1 MKYAAAMHLC
11 VAALSLAL
19 AMPAAAQTIASDE
32 KPKHIV
38 STETEPMAEGKYEP
52 AWDSLRQHETPEWFR
67 DAKFG
72 IWAHWGPQCEP
83 ERGDWYARH
92 MYIPGHWQHESHR
105 ENYGDPSE
113 AGFKDVIH
121 QWHAENWDP
130 QELVQLY
137 KDAGAKYFFAMANHH
152 DNLDLW
158 DSKHHEWNS
167 ATVGPQQDIIAGWKK
182 AAEAAGLPFG
192 VSVHAA
198 HAWSWYE
205 PSQNYD
211 GNLTAA
217 DGEGTWWEGL
227 DPSQLYAQN
236 HEPAD
241 NFMDAGSIHAR
252 WTWGGGVTPPDAEYC
267 QRFYDRTM
275 DLIEQADPDL
285 LYFDDTALPL
295 WPVSDAGL
303 KIAASFY
310 NGSDDRVL
318 FGKVL
323 ADDQKQAITWDIE
336 KGQSPAI
343 EPLPYQTD
351 TCLGQWHY
359 DKGVYER
366 GDYKSAATVVRML
379 VDIVSKNGNLLLS
392 VPVKGDGTIDEK
404 ERKIVEEI
412 GAWMK
417 VNGEGIYGTRPWKV
431 AGEGP
436 QIENPAPIRAQGFNE
451 GQGPAATAA
460 DVRYMQKGDDLFA
473 FVLARPEGDVLL
485 TALSAER
492 GLLEREVQ
500 SVEQLGRGE
509 IVWTMTADGLRIEPN
524 VENMPADATVG
535 FRISLK

>member
-1 MKYAAAMHLC
+1 MLTR
-11 VAALSLAL
+11 VAALSLMVAT
-19 AMPAAAQTIASDE
+19 PAVAQTISSDE
-32 KPKHIV
+32 TPSRIV
-38 STETEPMAEGKYEP
+38 STDAEPMAKGKFEP
-52 AWDSLRQHETPEWFR
+52 TWESLRGREVPEWFR

-92 MYIPGHWQHESHR
+92 MYIPGQWQHESHVR
-105 ENYGDPSE
+105 NYGDPSVV
-113 AGFKDVIH
+113 GFKDVIH
-121 QWHAENWDP
+121 SWKAENWDP
-130 QELVQLY
+130 SELVKLY
-137 KDAGAKYFFAMANHH
+137 KDAGAKYFFAMASHH

-158 DSKHHEWNS
+158 DSEHHEWNS
-167 ATVGPQQDIIAGWKK
+167 AAVGPKRDIIAGWKK
-182 AAEAAGLPFG
+182 AAEENDLPFG

-211 GNLTAA
+211 GNLTAE
-217 DGEGTWWEGL
+217 DGKGTWWEGL
-227 DPSQLYAQN
+227 DPSKLYAQS
-236 HEPAD
+236 HEPAED
-241 NFMDAGSIHAR
+241 FMDAGSIHRR
-252 WTWGGGVTPPDAEYC
+252 WTWGNGITQPDAEYC

-303 KIAASFY
+303 KIAASYY

-323 ADDQKQAITWDIE
+323 ADDQKEAITWDIE

-359 DKGVYER
+359 DQGVYER
-366 GDYKSAATVVRML
+366 GDYKSAQTVVRML
-379 VDIVSKNGNLLLS
+379 IDIVSKNGNLLLN

-417 VNGEGIYGTRPWKV
+417 SNGEGIYGTRPWKV

-460 DVRYMQKGDDLFA
+460 DIRYMQKGDELFA
-473 FVLARPEGDVLL
+473 FVLGTPNGNLLLKSLAKSAGHLDREIAR
-485 TALSAER
+485 
-492 GLLEREVQ
+492 
-500 SVEQLGRGE
+500 VEQLGDGD
-509 IVWTMTADGLRIEPN
+509 VSWTFENDGLHITPRGDGDG
-524 VENMPADATVG
+524 MPIG
-535 FRISLK
+535 FRITVR